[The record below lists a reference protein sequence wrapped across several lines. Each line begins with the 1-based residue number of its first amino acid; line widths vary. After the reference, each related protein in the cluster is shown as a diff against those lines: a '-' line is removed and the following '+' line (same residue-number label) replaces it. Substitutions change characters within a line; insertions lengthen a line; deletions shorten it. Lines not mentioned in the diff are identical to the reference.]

1 MIFLEKN
8 CNNYISEKLV
18 VSGSRMEFYKYSI
31 PIKCDFERKNIS
43 TKIKPETNEEYVRR
57 SDNLSRARQNV
68 RRIVWANLT
77 PYTKFLTLTTKDN
90 ITDVKQFR
98 RMFTTFLQ
106 AMKRNGYDLS
116 YLYVLERQK
125 RGALHAHLVVFN
137 DEKIPLKILKSCWK
151 YGNENIHILNGLK
164 YKSAENI
171 CDVGAYVCKYITKES
186 VEEWG
191 TRTYNCSKNLKRPVS
206 VNCKVYGDREIGL
219 IANPNDIERQLV
231 GGLFQYTKFN
241 YCDTKSVT
249 LDRITDKPVIQNI
262 DYFQGILEGECKI
275 EFK

>member
-1 MIFLEKN
+1 
-8 CNNYISEKLV
+8 
-18 VSGSRMEFYKYSI
+18 MEFYKYSI
-31 PIKCDFERKNIS
+31 PIKCDFTRGK
-43 TKIKPETNEEYVRR
+43 TLPKIKPETNEEYVRR

-77 PYTKFLTLTTKDN
+77 PHTKFLTLTTKEN
-90 ITDVKQFR
+90 VTDVKKFR

-106 AMKRNGYDLS
+106 EMKRNGYNLS

-125 RGALHAHLVVFN
+125 RGAIHAHLVIFN
-137 DEKIPLKILKSCWK
+137 DEKISLKVLKKCWH

-164 YKSAENI
+164 YKSSESI

-186 VEEWG
+186 VTEWG

-206 VNCKVYGDREIGL
+206 LNCKLYGDREIGL
-219 IANPNDIERQLV
+219 ISDSNDIERQIV
-231 GGLFQYTKFN
+231 GGLFEYTNFN